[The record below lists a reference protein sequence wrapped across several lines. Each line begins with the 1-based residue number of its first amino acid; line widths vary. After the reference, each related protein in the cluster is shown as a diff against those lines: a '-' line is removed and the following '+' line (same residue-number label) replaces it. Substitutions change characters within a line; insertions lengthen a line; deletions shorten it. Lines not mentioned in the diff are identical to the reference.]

1 LNQNLEANE
10 LFTHIQTP
18 ALVPKLK
25 SQSQNGFRYYSIDGK
40 SYPSVTSVLSILSK
54 DGIRAW
60 RDSIGHDVADF
71 ETRRAA
77 TRGIHFHKICENY
90 LYNKNISEYKK
101 KILSYGLFNLAKSE
115 INRIDNIHGMEKT
128 LYSHSL
134 KLAGRTDCIAEFDNV
149 LSIIDFKSANRKK
162 SPEILENYILQETA
176 YAIMWDELSDIPI
189 EQIVTIV
196 ACEDGELQTIIEKP
210 EFYRQKLESV
220 IDQFN
225 KIQLNEVKY

>member
-1 LNQNLEANE
+1 LNQNRETNE
-10 LFTHIQTP
+10 LFTHIETP

-101 KILSYGLFNLAKSE
+101 KILSYGLFNLVKHE
-115 INRIDNIHGMEKT
+115 IDRIDNIHGMEKT

-149 LSIIDFKSANRKK
+149 LSIIDFKSANKEK
-162 SPEILENYILQETA
+162 SPEILENHILQETA
-176 YAIMWDELSDIPI
+176 YAIMWNELTDIPI

-196 ACEDGELQTIIEKP
+196 ACENGELQIVIEKP

-225 KIQLNEVKY
+225 KIQLNGVKY

>member
-1 LNQNLEANE
+1 MFN
-10 LFTHIQTP
+10 HIQTP
-18 ALVPKLK
+18 TLVPKLK
-25 SQSQNGFRYYSIDGK
+25 SQSQNGFRYYSVDGK

-90 LYNKNISEYKK
+90 LYNKNISEYRK
-101 KILSYGLFNLAKSE
+101 KILSYGLFNLVKHE
-115 INRIDNIHGMEKT
+115 IDRIDNIHGMEKT
-128 LYSHSL
+128 LYSHTL

-149 LSIIDFKSANRKK
+149 LSIIDFKSANREK
-162 SPEILENYILQETA
+162 SPEILENHILQETA
-176 YAIMWDELSDIPI
+176 YAIMWNELTDIPI
-189 EQIVTIV
+189 QQIVTIV
-196 ACEDGELQTIIEKP
+196 ACENGELQTVIEKP
-210 EFYRQKLESV
+210 EFYRPKLESV
-220 IDQFN
+220 IEQFN

>member
-1 LNQNLEANE
+1 
-10 LFTHIQTP
+10 LFNHIEIS

-25 SQSQNGFRYYSIDGK
+25 SQSQNGFRHYSVDGK

-71 ETRRAA
+71 ETRRAV
-77 TRGIHFHKICENY
+77 TRGINFHKICENY
-90 LYNKNISEYKK
+90 LYNKNISEYRK
-101 KILSYGLFNLAKSE
+101 KILSYGLFNLAKCE
-115 INRIDNIHGMEKT
+115 IDRIDNIYGMEKT

-134 KLAGRTDCIAEFDNV
+134 KLAGRTDCIAEFDNM

-162 SPEILENYILQETA
+162 SPEILENHILQETA
-176 YAIMWDELSDIPI
+176 YAIMWNELTDMPI

-196 ACEDGELQTIIEKP
+196 ACENGELQTVIEKP

-220 IDQFN
+220 IEQFN

>member
-1 LNQNLEANE
+1 MEVNE

-25 SQSQNGFRYYSIDGK
+25 SQSQNGFRYYSIDEK

-71 ETRRAA
+71 ETRRTA

-115 INRIDNIHGMEKT
+115 INRIDNIYGMEKT

-134 KLAGRTDCIAEFDNV
+134 KLAGRTDCIAEFDNI
-149 LSIIDFKSANRKK
+149 LSIIDFKSANKEK
-162 SPEILENYILQETA
+162 SPEILENHILQETA
-176 YAIMWDELSDIPI
+176 YAIMWNELTDIPI
-189 EQIVTIV
+189 QQIVTIV
-196 ACEDGELQTIIEKP
+196 ACENGELQTVIEKP

-220 IDQFN
+220 IDKFN

>member
-1 LNQNLEANE
+1 M
-10 LFTHIQTP
+10 FTHVETHLLSQ
-18 ALVPKLK
+18 KLK
-25 SQSQNGFRYYSIDGK
+25 SQNQNGFRYYSVDGK
-40 SYPSVTSVLSILSK
+40 LYPSVTSVLSILSK

-77 TRGIHFHKICENY
+77 TRGIYFHQICENY
-90 LYNKNISEYKK
+90 LYNKNISEYRK

-115 INRIDNIHGMEKT
+115 IDRIDNIYGMEET

-149 LSIIDFKSANRKK
+149 LSIIDFKSANKEK
-162 SPEILENYILQETA
+162 SSEILENHILQETA
-176 YAIMWDELSDIPI
+176 YAIMWNELTDIPI

-196 ACEDGELQTIIEKP
+196 ACENGKLQTIIEKP

>member
-1 LNQNLEANE
+1 MEVNE

-77 TRGIHFHKICENY
+77 TRGVHFHKICENY

-115 INRIDNIHGMEKT
+115 INRIDNIYGMEKT

-176 YAIMWDELSDIPI
+176 YAIMWNELTDIPI
-189 EQIVTIV
+189 KQIVTIV

-210 EFYRQKLESV
+210 EFYRQRLESV

>member
-1 LNQNLEANE
+1 MNQNLEENK

-18 ALVPKLK
+18 HLVPKLK
-25 SQSQNGFRYYSIDGK
+25 SQSQNGFRYYSVDGK

-115 INRIDNIHGMEKT
+115 IDRIDNIYGMEKT

-149 LSIIDFKSANRKK
+149 LSIIDFKSANKEK
-162 SPEILENYILQETA
+162 SPEILENHILQETA
-176 YAIMWDELSDIPI
+176 YAIMWNELTDIPI
-189 EQIVTIV
+189 QQIVTIV
-196 ACEDGELQTIIEKP
+196 ACENGELQTVIEKP

-220 IDQFN
+220 IEQFD

>member
-1 LNQNLEANE
+1 MEINE

-18 ALVPKLK
+18 NLVPKLK
-25 SQSQNGFRYYSIDGK
+25 SQSQNGFRYYSVDGK

-90 LYNKNISEYKK
+90 LYNKNISEYQK
-101 KILSYGLFNLAKSE
+101 KILSYGLFNLVKSE
-115 INRIDNIHGMEKT
+115 IDRIDNIHAMEKT

-149 LSIIDFKSANRKK
+149 LSIIDFKSANREK
-162 SPEILENYILQETA
+162 SPEILENHILQETA
-176 YAIMWDELSDIPI
+176 YAIMWNELTDIPI
-189 EQIVTIV
+189 QQIVTIV
-196 ACEDGELQTIIEKP
+196 ACENGELQTVIEKP

-220 IDQFN
+220 IEQFD